1 MENFVHNA
9 IGIVAGIVILLSSFV
24 SHVPAQ
30 ISNYLNQ
37 FSYKPTHVAQN
48 TKQVPPN
55 PRPSVLAATVDKS
68 VTGVSFNIPAF
79 FNDIVSLGK
88 SLEVAGES
96 TFNGPVTLTNQNL
109 DLGTGE
115 LTAGNVL
122 YSLTAGDNITITGTQ
137 DLTIS
142 AKNSGVTSLGGS
154 TGALSLA
161 AGSGVTVSGLTVT
174 NSDKGSS
181 QSIFKTISVS
191 GQSDISASS
200 NTDTLTFVAG
210 AGVAITTDATNKKV
224 TITGTSDPG
233 WTDDGTVV
241 RLSTITDLIGIGT
254 TSPLAKLN
262 VLATTEQLRL
272 SYDVSNYTA
281 FTVSSGGNLT
291 LAPSGG
297 TTAITGALTTSGA
310 VTLGDTT
317 GDDITFTGRLANGT
331 SIVPNTDLGSDLG
344 ASSLRFNNLWVANI
358 NSNSSQSFSG
368 QTTFSYAPTD
378 STVSQASVL
387 INPTTSVANGQ
398 LLAFALAGYEKA
410 LIDVEGDLILGYN
423 DQTSAPATSYPLNV
437 YGHSGT
443 RVAYVDTSGNM
454 NISGTLTPVNIG
466 IGTTSPNAQI
476 NIVSTDTTGSTSTIS
491 FKTNDTNNFPRFSID
506 TNGDVSIIS
515 GNTNFGTGL
524 DGSINVSA
532 SKNINTTSII
542 ANRSCADGGDAV
554 NYSASSLTAST
565 ATLSSTP
572 SSGCLAVGDEI
583 LLINLQGTST
593 NYGNVGNYET
603 MRIQSISGT
612 TITFA
617 GSKTKY
623 YGDTTDS
630 DDTNIGT
637 ATTNQRVML
646 QRIPQYTNVTV
657 QSGGTITAS
666 AWNGTKGGVLF
677 FRSSGIVNVK
687 SGGSISGN
695 SLGYRGGSDNNPAPA
710 YQGESYNATGSLS
723 TSANLGGGGGG
734 TSNGAQGGSGG
745 GGYGTAGSNGSA
757 NPGLG

>member
-241 RLSTITDLIGIGT
+241 RL
-254 TSPLAKLN
+254 
-262 VLATTEQLRL
+262 
-272 SYDVSNYTA
+272 
-281 FTVSSGGNLT
+281 
-291 LAPSGG
+291 
-297 TTAITGALTTSGA
+297 
-310 VTLGDTT
+310 
-317 GDDITFTGRLANGT
+317 
-331 SIVPNTDLGSDLG
+331 
-344 ASSLRFNNLWVANI
+344 
-358 NSNSSQSFSG
+358 
-368 QTTFSYAPTD
+368 
-378 STVSQASVL
+378 
-387 INPTTSVANGQ
+387 
-398 LLAFALAGYEKA
+398 
-410 LIDVEGDLILGYN
+410 
-423 DQTSAPATSYPLNV
+423 
-437 YGHSGT
+437 
-443 RVAYVDTSGNM
+443 
-454 NISGTLTPVNIG
+454 
-466 IGTTSPNAQI
+466 
-476 NIVSTDTTGSTSTIS
+476 
-491 FKTNDTNNFPRFSID
+491 
-506 TNGDVSIIS
+506 
-515 GNTNFGTGL
+515 
-524 DGSINVSA
+524 
-532 SKNINTTSII
+532 
-542 ANRSCADGGDAV
+542 
-554 NYSASSLTAST
+554 
-565 ATLSSTP
+565 
-572 SSGCLAVGDEI
+572 
-583 LLINLQGTST
+583 
-593 NYGNVGNYET
+593 
-603 MRIQSISGT
+603 
-612 TITFA
+612 
-617 GSKTKY
+617 
-623 YGDTTDS
+623 
-630 DDTNIGT
+630 
-637 ATTNQRVML
+637 
-646 QRIPQYTNVTV
+646 
-657 QSGGTITAS
+657 
-666 AWNGTKGGVLF
+666 
-677 FRSSGIVNVK
+677 
-687 SGGSISGN
+687 
-695 SLGYRGGSDNNPAPA
+695 
-710 YQGESYNATGSLS
+710 
-723 TSANLGGGGGG
+723 
-734 TSNGAQGGSGG
+734 
-745 GGYGTAGSNGSA
+745 
-757 NPGLG
+757 